1 MGLDMY
7 LYRNLYQNG
16 NVLNITPQDEFN
28 NDKFAKLLKR
38 ATTSNASYLHPT
50 VSVNVAYWRKAN

>member
-16 NVLNITPQDEFN
+16 NVLNITPQDQLPGN
-28 NDKFAKLLKR
+28 KFPGLQL
-38 ATTSNASYLHPT
+38 TNCGTSE
-50 VSVNVAYWRKAN
+50 